1 MHCVIVVFTITLT
14 HDRDRDR
21 VRAWLKRIS
30 RDFIV
35 SVKFWIFFFVIV
47 TVIVISENYFN
58 RNRDWH
64 WFFWS
69 RWWFISSKS
78 IIFIEIINVHILIKN
93 IDMSTLL
100 LRIKNK
106 YICYLSIITKK
117 QCISIVDLS
126 LFTVANNIY
135 YTVKKFVG

>member
-1 MHCVIVVFTITLT
+1 MYCVIVIFTITLT
-14 HDRDRDR
+14 RDRDRDR

-117 QCISIVDLS
+117 
-126 LFTVANNIY
+126 NNAFLLLICLY
-135 YTVKKFVG
+135 LLCPITYTTL